1 MDNAFVAIVPTRPC
15 PLFGRPVHRRD
26 GSHRLRPGASP
37 HALRIPPHGG
47 HPALPGDGRQGQRDA
62 TPAFGYGA
70 LHPSASGT
78 STRLNTSLPS
88 AHSGPVRL
96 PVVVHHRRVSLDF
109 PMRPAAPSATGGHGL
124 SRFSREVCPDMLG
137 VSDRAGLRRVLPW
150 RHAGCGLPPSS
161 TASAS
166 RSEVL
171 SRLNTRPARTPVNAS
186 PPPLRADT
194 HDSGPV
200 WAANPSPYDSCI
212 RNTSPV

>member
-88 AHSGPVRL
+88 AHYGAVRL
-96 PVVVHHRRVSLDF
+96 PVVVHHRRVSWDF
-109 PMRPAAPSATGGHGL
+109 PMRPVAPSATGNHEL
-124 SRFSREVCPDMLG
+124 SRFSREVYPGMPG
-137 VSDRAGLRRVLPW
+137 VSDRAELGRVSRYRRA
-150 RHAGCGLPPSS
+150 RCGLPLLL
-161 TASAS
+161 TASAL
-166 RSEVL
+166 RSSL

-186 PPPLRADT
+186 RTAA

-200 WAANPSPYDSCI
+200 RLARPSPCDSFI
-212 RNTSPV
+212 HNTSPV